1 MRYTRAFRL
10 GRGRSAW
17 EIRFV
22 FTPRHYMIGLGWDD
36 PDPRPWMRPTGS
48 VHLLCFAVVV
58 QRAESTI
65 DPDAVTVWLAEHADH
80 Q

>member
-10 GRGRSAW
+10 GRGRSTW

-22 FTPRHYMIGLGWDD
+22 FTPRSYMIGVGWDD
-36 PDPRPWMRPTGS
+36 PDPQPWVRGSCS
-48 VHLLCFAVVV
+48 VHLLCLAVVV

-65 DPDAVTVWLAEHADH
+65 DAAAVTAWLAASAD
-80 Q
+80 QQ